1 MLLGCALKRF
11 KHYSDS
17 EKNNLTQDE
26 GAFHLLTCC
35 CDLLQTEEGWQ
46 QLKLL
51 DFNWEYS
58 LFQLVLNAQV
68 QCCVVRSRQRDVKR
82 EIEQTNMNR
91 TGSGPDSGSC

>member
-1 MLLGCALKRF
+1 MLLGCARKRF

-51 DFNWEYS
+51 DFNWE
-58 LFQLVLNAQV
+58 
-68 QCCVVRSRQRDVKR
+68 
-82 EIEQTNMNR
+82 
-91 TGSGPDSGSC
+91 

>member
-51 DFNWEYS
+51 DFNWE
-58 LFQLVLNAQV
+58 
-68 QCCVVRSRQRDVKR
+68 
-82 EIEQTNMNR
+82 
-91 TGSGPDSGSC
+91 